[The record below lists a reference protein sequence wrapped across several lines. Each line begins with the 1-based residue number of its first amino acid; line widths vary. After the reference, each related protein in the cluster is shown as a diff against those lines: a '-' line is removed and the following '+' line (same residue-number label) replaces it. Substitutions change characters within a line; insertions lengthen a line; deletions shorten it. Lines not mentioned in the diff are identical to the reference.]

1 MNRSVS
7 LRIPKQWI
15 LPALTWNNSNTNI
28 NCFTLI
34 IFMAILNPRHGL
46 NNRFYPFYRHGKI
59 AMQTGPALTVLV
71 YKDKTARQLRRRVLQ
86 DFIFPVASLF
96 ARPVLA
102 RLKQYPIANLPEYNE
117 RSANLKHCQQP
128 YYSFSWIPSIVG
140 SCMEINEK

>member
-1 MNRSVS
+1 
-7 LRIPKQWI
+7 
-15 LPALTWNNSNTNI
+15 
-28 NCFTLI
+28 
-34 IFMAILNPRHGL
+34 MAILNPRHGL

-59 AMQTGPALTVLV
+59 AMQTEPALTVLV
-71 YKDKTARQLRRRVLQ
+71 YKDKTTKQLRRRVLQ

-128 YYSFSWIPSIVG
+128 YYSFSGIPSIVG
-140 SCMEINEK
+140 SCMEINNSFLDASFLFLMKNSNDPDLLLSHLGF

>member
-1 MNRSVS
+1 
-7 LRIPKQWI
+7 
-15 LPALTWNNSNTNI
+15 
-28 NCFTLI
+28 
-34 IFMAILNPRHGL
+34 MAILNPRHGL

-71 YKDKTARQLRRRVLQ
+71 YKDKTAKQLRRRVLQ

>member
-1 MNRSVS
+1 MLKSKNEGEFFASY
-7 LRIPKQWI
+7 PK
-15 LPALTWNNSNTNI
+15 PDN
-28 NCFTLI
+28 
-34 IFMAILNPRHGL
+34 
-46 NNRFYPFYRHGKI
+46 

-71 YKDKTARQLRRRVLQ
+71 YKDKTAKQLRRRVLQ

-102 RLKQYPIANLPEYNE
+102 RLKQYPIAYLPEYNE